1 MKTLRILSAALL
13 MILLAAPGA
22 PAEEKLDLSLLDAQE
37 LSAAATWEDA
47 VFETRPWYERA
58 DGTDWRVQD
67 DGSVIV
73 TISATGDVT
82 IGGDTRKSSTS
93 IFDKQ
98 LAQEPSGLSF
108 PMENVRSLFE
118 ADDMTIV
125 NFEGTLTTTKSA
137 TKNTYSFAAPPE
149 YVQVLTS
156 GSVEAVSLENNHI
169 LDHGAAG
176 YEETCQTL
184 EAAGIRYSGH
194 LGAST
199 YTTDTGV
206 TIGMLS
212 YQTFNGNYTNIYA
225 SIEGDIA
232 ALRAQG
238 CQLVIVSYHWG
249 EEKDYIPNERQ
260 VPLGRA
266 TIDAGADLVL
276 GHHSHRM
283 NPIEVYNGKYICYS
297 LGNFS
302 FAGNIRPDDMDTFV
316 FQQRFRVWPDGTV
329 QNEGFRIVPCSISSQ
344 EDVNDFKPTPQ
355 EGEAAQAIVSRLLE
369 LNADFEKTYKSTGVT
384 AVDAYPT
391 QWMTEY

>member
-1 MKTLRILSAALL
+1 
-13 MILLAAPGA
+13 
-22 PAEEKLDLSLLDAQE
+22 
-37 LSAAATWEDA
+37 
-47 VFETRPWYERA
+47 
-58 DGTDWRVQD
+58 
-67 DGSVIV
+67 
-73 TISATGDVT
+73 
-82 IGGDTRKSSTS
+82 
-93 IFDKQ
+93 
-98 LAQEPSGLSF
+98 
-108 PMENVRSLFE
+108 MENVRSLFE

-238 CQLVIVSYHWG
+238 CQIVIVSYHWG

-302 FAGNIRPDDMDTFV
+302 FAGNIRPDDMDTFI

-344 EDVNDFKPTPQ
+344 EDVNDFKPTPK
-355 EGEAAQAIVSRLLE
+355 EGEAAQAVVERLYE

-384 AVDAYPT
+384 AVESYPT
-391 QWMTEY
+391 QWLTEY